1 MKSLSS
7 KPGFIDANGFGKDA
21 YCKENGFSKTLY
33 LENKYLL
40 W

>member
-21 YCKENGFSKTLY
+21 YCNENGIVKTV
-33 LENKYLL
+33 
-40 W
+40 